1 MKLTQTAQRTLIA
14 LFFTLVAIACG
25 LAWRAPALGLF
36 REDALYLVTAKAIAA
51 GQGLHESPSPP
62 LFPLLLAL
70 FTLVS
75 SHAQWLKL
83 LPLACNAAWLFVSY
97 KLLRKM
103 GAEHWLALLLAGL
116 TAAAPQVVFT
126 ATSLLPAPLFGLLL
140 SAALLALLHD
150 RMLLA
155 GTLAGLATLTCT
167 AGVALIAACALTL
180 IVRGRFRRAVA
191 FTAPALFLAAPW
203 FAWTLVHA
211 NQDPADY
218 IPGHLAANEKFAVF
232 GSNLLSLFAGP
243 LEILSG
249 IGDPYAALVT
259 LILLAICLWKRRQ
272 MVPDTFLLLYCGM
285 ILLQLRPP
293 APLLAP
299 VLPLILWL
307 FFRVFR
313 NFRLREALAATVLIL
328 AIVPVAATLMRL
340 PATLRTGQFPL
351 SDQPPNQWQEMNK
364 LFTFIRLNTPP
375 DAILAANNDPL
386 FYLNTGRKTV
396 RGFVPDAYR
405 TFYQSGGQTVN
416 ARQLSFGLRAA
427 GVSYVALTP
436 DRDLAESAAFHKSVE
451 ALERAGILEP
461 VAIPGLAPEYR
472 LLQTP

>member
-14 LFFTLVAIACG
+14 LFFTLVAIAYAI
-25 LAWRAPALGLF
+25 AWRAPAIGLF
-36 REDALYLVTAKAIAA
+36 REDALYLLSAKSLAT
-51 GQGLHESPSPP
+51 QTTFPP

-70 FTLVS
+70 FSLVS
-75 SHAQWLKL
+75 SEAQWLKI
-83 LPLACNAAWLFVSY
+83 LPLTCTAAWLFVSY

-103 GAEHWLALLLAGL
+103 GAEHWLALFLAGL

-140 SAALLALLHD
+140 AAALLALLND

-155 GTLAGLATLTCT
+155 GTLAGLATLTGT
-167 AGVALIAACALTL
+167 AGLALIAACALTL
-180 IVRGRFRRAVA
+180 IVRGRFRRAVT
-191 FTAPALFLAAPW
+191 FTTPALFLAAPW
-203 FAWTLVHA
+203 FAWAVVRANVEYA
-211 NQDPADY
+211 NQDPAEH
-218 IPGHLAANEKFAVF
+218 ILGRLAANEKFAVF
-232 GSNLLSLFAGP
+232 GSNLLNLFAGP

-259 LILLAICLWKRRQ
+259 LILLAVCLWKRRQ
-272 MVPDTFLLLYCGM
+272 MVPDMFLLLYCAM
-285 ILLQLRPP
+285 LLFWLRPP

-328 AIVPVAATLMRL
+328 AIVPVAAILMRL
-340 PATLRTGQFPL
+340 PATFRTGQFPV
-351 SDQPPNQWQEMNK
+351 SDQPPNQWQEMDK
-364 LFTFIRLNTPP
+364 LFAFIRRNTPP

-386 FYLNTGRKTV
+386 FYLNTNRKTV
-396 RGFVPDAYR
+396 RAFVPDGYK

-416 ARQLSFGLRAA
+416 ARQLSSGLRAA
-427 GVSYVALTP
+427 GAGYVALTP
-436 DRDLAESAAFHKSVE
+436 DRDLAESAAFHKSVQ

-472 LLQTP
+472 LLRTR